1 MLIPPRNLCFA
12 GGPPSAGLTE
22 IPNVNVTLR
31 LVISAEDL
39 YRLSQNTSNAPTASL
54 SFEQVMS
61 AQGIVVRAA
70 LLSARVRAA
79 VLLMNLLC
87 SRAWQV
93 TVFSRGRSI
102 SDLCSNSGCA

>member
-1 MLIPPRNLCFA
+1 MGLA

-70 LLSARVRAA
+70 LLSARVNSKQQSFPWISCFP
-79 VLLMNLLC
+79 MPGNPQSC
-87 SRAWQV
+87 SGGQI
-93 TVFSRGRSI
+93 TFSF
-102 SDLCSNSGCA
+102 CSKSGCA